1 MTSPTSTSDPSAGS
15 GFDVLLIKLCGA
27 AVFVAAVLVGVGLL
41 FGRPSLYYAAF
52 GLAAVA
58 FLVVVLSAIPWRR
71 RPPRYP

>member
-1 MTSPTSTSDPSAGS
+1 V
-15 GFDVLLIKLCGA
+15 FVIKLCGA
-27 AVFVAAVLVGVGLL
+27 AVFVAALLVGVGLL

-58 FLVVVLSAIPWRR
+58 FLTVLLSAIPWRR